1 MTVVTTTASTGT
13 RNNIT
18 PPRVPFL
25 DERTGLISREWFMW
39 LLNMFARA
47 NQGAEVAEVV
57 DYLASAPLTLDSSDD
72 IRAAAYA
79 GSLLGPAPSAYQ
91 FPQVPD
97 YVGPA
102 PFCPEPVPVPKGLLL
117 GQLICGLAV
126 DQAVPNTNATVNFD
140 VTAPLSFGPITRTG
154 NTFTAAQV
162 VRATFSVQCQLRQ
175 NTNNAITI
183 LWLVINGVAV
193 QGSGSTI
200 ELSASGDSQ
209 VFSFAFGGQLNA
221 GDTVQLHITCSA
233 NNGSTLEQTP
243 AAGFK
248 PSIPAVQ
255 LDVLSFSV

>member
-1 MTVVTTTASTGT
+1 MTTASTST

-57 DYLASAPLTLDSSDD
+57 DYLASAPLTLDPTED
-72 IRAAAYA
+72 IIAAAYA
-79 GSLLGPAPSAYQ
+79 GSLLGPTPSE
-91 FPQVPD
+91 FPQIPD

-102 PFCPEPVPVPKGLLL
+102 VLCPQQQLSPKGLLV
-117 GQLICGLAV
+117 GQLICGLGV
-126 DQAVPNTNATVNFD
+126 DQVVPNTNATVNFD
-140 VTAPLSFGPITRTG
+140 VTTPASFGPITRTG
-154 NTFTAAQV
+154 NTFNIGQT

-175 NTNNAITI
+175 NSNNAVTT
-183 LWLVINGVAV
+183 LWLVVNGVAV

-200 ELSASGDSQ
+200 ELTASGDSQ
-209 VFSFAFGGQLNA
+209 VFSFAFGGQLSA
-221 GDTVQLHITCSA
+221 GDTVQFHITCSA